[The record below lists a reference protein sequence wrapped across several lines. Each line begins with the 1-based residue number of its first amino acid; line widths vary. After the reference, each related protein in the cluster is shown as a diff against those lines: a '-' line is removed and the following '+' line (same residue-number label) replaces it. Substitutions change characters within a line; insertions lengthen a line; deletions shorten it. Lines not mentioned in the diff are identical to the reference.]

1 MSRTNEQ
8 AHADSGRAPFMVVR
22 PGSTWRLNLREL
34 WLYRDLWWVLGV
46 RELRLRY
53 RQTLIGVAWV
63 VLQPLLAAAVL
74 AFVFGRVAGLPSE
87 GIPYFPFVFAG
98 YVGWMAFSQA
108 VSRVSPVLIWNVNLI
123 TKIFFPRLIMPLSY
137 ALSVMLDLLVMA
149 LLMVPILLAYDLPV
163 RPQAALVPL
172 WGLFVLLLGL
182 GLGVAA
188 SALMVRYRDI
198 HNVIPVVLQLLLF
211 ASPVAFGVSAVPA
224 DAERAVTLN
233 PLTGLLEALRWS
245 LLGTDADWTRVIV
258 GCVVAVVV
266 FLAGVA
272 WFRRIERG
280 FADVI

>member
-1 MSRTNEQ
+1 VLT
-8 AHADSGRAPFMVVR
+8 VVR

-53 RQTLIGVAWV
+53 RQTAIGVAWV

-98 YVGWMAFSQA
+98 YVGWTAFSQT
-108 VSRVSPVLIWNVNLI
+108 VSRVSPVLVWNVNLI

-137 ALSVMLDLLVMA
+137 ALSVMLDLVIMA
-149 LLMVPILLAYDLPV
+149 LLMIPILVAYDLPV
-163 RPQAALVPL
+163 RPQAALVPV
-172 WGLFVLLLGL
+172 WGLFILMLGL

-211 ASPVAFGVSAVPA
+211 ASPVAFSASAVPA
-224 DAERAVTLN
+224 DAKLAVTIN

-245 LLGTDADWTRVIV
+245 LLGTDVDWLQV
-258 GCVVAVVV
+258 GAGCAVAVLV
-266 FLAGVA
+266 FLTGVI
-272 WFRRIERG
+272 WFRHIERG

>member
-1 MSRTNEQ
+1 MTQGAEARGGQRPLT
-8 AHADSGRAPFMVVR
+8 VVR

-53 RQTLIGVAWV
+53 RQTAIGVAWV

-98 YVGWMAFSQA
+98 YVGWTAFSQA
-108 VSRVSPVLIWNVNLI
+108 VSRVSPVLVWNVNLI

-137 ALSVMLDLLVMA
+137 ALSVMLDLVIMA
-149 LLMVPILLAYDLPV
+149 ALMIPILVAYDLPV
-163 RPQAALVPL
+163 RPQAALAPV
-172 WGLFVLLLGL
+172 WGLFILMLGL

-198 HNVIPVVLQLLLF
+198 HNVIPVLLQLLLF
-211 ASPVAFGVSAVPA
+211 ASPVAFSASAVPS
-224 DAERAVTLN
+224 DAELAVTIN

-245 LLGTDADWTRVIV
+245 LLGTDVDWPQVAA
-258 GCVVAVVV
+258 GCGVAVLV
-266 FLAGVA
+266 FLAGVI
-272 WFRRIERG
+272 WFRHIERG